1 MKLSGSQLLKK
12 LFTCYGTR
20 RFITTIT
27 TARQLS
33 LFWPRSIQS
42 MLPPPHPFMKIHFNI
57 ILQSIPRYS
66 KWSLSFGLPHQNPIS
81 TFATCTAH
89 LIHLYLIIRI
99 AFGEE
104 YILLSTLIS
113 NMVSHRFSLNV
124 SGINSDPKFKIFI
137 TALAGSSK
145 QHYMTKQR

>member
-1 MKLSGSQLLKK
+1 MEPEGSL
-12 LFTCYGTR
+12 
-20 RFITTIT
+20 
-27 TARQLS
+27 
-33 LFWPRSIQS
+33 PQS
-42 MLPPPHPFMKIHFNI
+42 QQPASFPCSDRDQSSPCSPPPPPFMKIHFNI